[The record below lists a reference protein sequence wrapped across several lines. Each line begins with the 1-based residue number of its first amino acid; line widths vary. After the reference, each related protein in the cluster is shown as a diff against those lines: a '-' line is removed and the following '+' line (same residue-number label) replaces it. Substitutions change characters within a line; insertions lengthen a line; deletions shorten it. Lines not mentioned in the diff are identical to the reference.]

1 MASAG
6 AGSWQLRWLF
16 PYGKDLAHSGACCG
30 TTRTS
35 LPALGATAGC
45 RGPPGCRQLVGDA
58 AAVPV
63 PSPRRAGAT
72 GLWGECGNQLPEMLV
87 AGELP
92 PVRRLSALDVL
103 PGIQFANEP
112 KSNIYLL
119 AGLGVSQSPS
129 AWCPAGA
136 GSPAP
141 RLCWRE
147 NGAGKAP
154 GCEQLPK
161 CIWDTACGGQPPR

>member
-1 MASAG
+1 MNVAISSLG
-6 AGSWQLRWLF
+6 CSW
-16 PYGKDLAHSGACCG
+16 
-30 TTRTS
+30 
-35 LPALGATAGC
+35 LGEQ
-45 RGPPGCRQLVGDA
+45 PP
-58 AAVPV
+58 
-63 PSPRRAGAT
+63 
-72 GLWGECGNQLPEMLV
+72 E
-87 AGELP
+87 
-92 PVRRLSALDVL
+92 RRLSALDML

-129 AWCPAGA
+129 ARHPAGA

-141 RLCWRE
+141 RHAAPRLPWRE